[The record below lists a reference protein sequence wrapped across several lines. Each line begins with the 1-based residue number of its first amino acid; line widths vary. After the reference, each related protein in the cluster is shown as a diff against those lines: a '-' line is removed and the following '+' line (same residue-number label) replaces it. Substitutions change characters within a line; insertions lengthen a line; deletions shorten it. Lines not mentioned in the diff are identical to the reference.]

1 MMLIGA
7 VCTIGGR
14 SRVARRFFVPPAGVG
29 DEFVNLPTELVHHLR
44 SVLRLAVGV
53 EVLLLDGCGGHY
65 QCHLTDL
72 TPQGGRAVIDNR
84 WTETETALPVRLL
97 QGVPKGD
104 RFDLI
109 LQKGTELGISAF
121 TPVWSQR
128 SIPAPATGRDEKR
141 LQRWQRIIAE
151 AARQSRR
158 PLLPSCAAPQPLASA
173 LATTGEELRLMLW
186 EEGSQPLATA
196 LPQNRPRDV
205 ALLVGPEGGFSAD
218 EATAAVAAGFQPV
231 HLGPRILR
239 SETAGFAVS
248 AILQYVYGDFGV
260 R

>member
-1 MMLIGA
+1 M
-7 VCTIGGR
+7 
-14 SRVARRFFVPPAGVG
+14 
-29 DEFVNLPTELVHHLR
+29 R
-44 SVLRLAVGV
+44 SVLRLAVGT
-53 EVLLLDGCGGHY
+53 EVLLLDGAGGHY
-65 QCHLTDL
+65 QCQLIEL
-72 TPQGGRAVIDNR
+72 AVQGGRAEIIR
-84 WTETETALPVRLL
+84 HWRESESALPVRLL

-109 LQKGTELGISAF
+109 LQKGTELGIAAF

-128 SIPAPATGRDEKR
+128 SIPAPAAGRDEKR

-158 PLLPSCAAPQPLASA
+158 PLLPACAAPQPLASA
-173 LATTGEELRLMLW
+173 LAATTEELRLMLW

-196 LPQNRPRDV
+196 LPAIPPRDV
-205 ALLVGPEGGFSAD
+205 ALLVGPEGGFSAA
-218 EATAAVAAGFQPV
+218 EAQVATAAGFQPV